1 MASPGHA
8 CAGASSGTAA
18 AIRFSREVWDLF
30 TEDERRGLLAEFE
43 ARLAELDAEPSRG
56 AASPSAVQGGE
67 AV

>member
-1 MASPGHA
+1 
-8 CAGASSGTAA
+8 
-18 AIRFSREVWDLF
+18 VWDLF

>member
-43 ARLAELDAEPSRG
+43 ARLAERRG